1 MTATNKTSKKIWA
14 GRIISALLG
23 LFMLL
28 GGLSAVVMKPPPSV
42 VESFRTFGYPER
54 LIIPIGII
62 EAVCALIYMIPRTSV
77 LGAVLITGYLGGAVA
92 THIRINDPTFIVPV
106 VTGVLIWLALYLRDD
121 RLGALLSR

>member
-1 MTATNKTSKKIWA
+1 
-14 GRIISALLG
+14 
-23 LFMLL
+23 
-28 GGLSAVVMKPPPSV
+28 
-42 VESFRTFGYPER
+42 
-54 LIIPIGII
+54 
-62 EAVCALIYMIPRTSV
+62 V